1 MPKLRLV
8 FMGTPDFAVPSLE
21 ILLHYGYD
29 IAAVVTTPDKPQGR
43 GKSIKP
49 SPIKLAAA
57 AHNLPILEP
66 NNLKSLDFLTTLRS
80 YQANLQVVV
89 AFRVLPQAVWSMPT
103 LGTLNLHASWL
114 PQYRGAAPINWA
126 IIHGEC
132 ETGVTTF
139 FLEEAIDTGHI
150 LLQAKEPIDI
160 HDTAGALY
168 ERLKHRGAQLVLK
181 TVQAIEQGTY
191 TTHPQPSVPANLLKK
206 APKIHRQDCQIN
218 WRQGAT
224 AIRNFIR
231 GLSPRPGAW
240 TMLNG
245 NSTKILEARQVAV
258 TDLSPGAVRSDGQY
272 YLYVGTQHGAIA
284 IEQLQPAGR
293 KLMDIQTFLRG
304 YQIKPNTKIQE
315 VAHIF

>member
-8 FMGTPDFAVPSLE
+8 FMGTPDFAIPSLE
-21 ILLHYGYD
+21 ILLNYGYD
-29 IAAVVTTPDKPQGR
+29 VAAVVTAPDKPQGR

-80 YQANLQVVV
+80 YQASLQVVV
-89 AFRVLPQAVWSMPT
+89 AFRVLPQVVWSMPI
-103 LGTLNLHASWL
+103 LGTLNLHASLL

-126 IIHGEC
+126 IIHGER

-139 FLEEAIDTGHI
+139 FIEEAIDTGHI
-150 LLQAKEPIDI
+150 LLQAKEPIDK
-160 HDTAGALY
+160 HDTAGTLY

-191 TTHPQPSVPANLLKK
+191 TTHPQPSIPANLLKK
-206 APKIHRQDCQIN
+206 APKIYRQDCQIN

-224 AIRNFIR
+224 SIRNFIR

-240 TMLNG
+240 TILDG
-245 NSTKILEARQVAV
+245 KETKILKTSQVAV
-258 TDLSPGAVRSDGQY
+258 TDLGPGVLRSDGQH
-272 YLYVGTQHGAIA
+272 YLYVGTQREAIA
-284 IEQLQPAGR
+284 IEQLQPAGK
-293 KLMDIQTFLRG
+293 KLMDIQAFLRG
-304 YQIKPNTKIQE
+304 YQIKLNTKLQ
-315 VAHIF
+315 